1 MNRQWLLA
9 NRHSLVRDLV
19 RDYCR
24 VQAALASQQERFA
37 TDRTVSWAQLHCLL
51 GESTRK
57 GVFWQLKD
65 TAHLLFGSRLAED
78 PGGKPEKCGEPEKA
92 AHATA
97 TIKAGEQGLG
107 ALLDW
112 CIGYAFH
119 ECLKLREDA
128 YQGRQYANRLHELE
142 KLPGIDPALLPSL
155 KILTGQTEESSARE
169 LSRILRVLDHGL
181 DLLLAY
187 LPGERANACLAR
199 WLATETGLAAGVFAQ
214 RWQPLLA
221 TVYGDPPQAL
231 YRLAAED
238 YARAGRLEAAQ
249 AMRSRAEEQK

>member
-24 VQAALASQQERFA
+24 VHAAMICQKERFA
-37 TDRTVSWAQLHCLL
+37 EDSTVSWAQLQNLL
-51 GESTRK
+51 GEATRK

-65 TAHLLFGSRLAED
+65 TAHLLFGTGLTGGMAGGAESSAEIQAQS
-78 PGGKPEKCGEPEKA
+78 GGQVCE
-92 AHATA
+92 
-97 TIKAGEQGLG
+97 

-128 YQGRQYANRLHELE
+128 YQGRQYASRLLELE
-142 KLPGIDPALLPSL
+142 KQPGIGSGLLPSL
-155 KILTGQTEESSARE
+155 KILTGQTEESSSRE
-169 LSRILRVLDHGL
+169 LSRIIRVLEHGL

-187 LPGERANACLAR
+187 LPGEKANSCLAR
-199 WLATETGLAAGVFAQ
+199 WLASESGLAAGVFGH

-221 TVYGDPPQAL
+221 AIYGDPPQAL
-231 YRLAAED
+231 YRLAADD
-238 YARAGRLEAAQ
+238 YARAGRMDAAQ
-249 AMRSRAEEQK
+249 AMQKRAEEHK